1 MKPGDICRTNLSKPG
16 GLVKV
21 LAIYPSTYVRANE
34 YRLMAYI
41 EHIED
46 HPYGY
51 EKGVRG
57 YYFVDELILV
67 ENGNETR

>member
-1 MKPGDICRTNLSKPG
+1 MAVKVGEVYRTNLSKPG

-21 LAIYPSTYVRANE
+21 LEIKPYSPSSIELAALV
-34 YRLMAYI
+34 

-51 EKGVRG
+51 KKGDRG
-57 YYFVDELILV
+57 WYMVTDLV
-67 ENGNETR
+67 EQSQ